1 MKRKYFAFKIGIIFT
16 VVSLLLSLTYVV
28 PIFSVLPA
36 TPVEI
41 LASGL
46 VDKNPYSNVGKLT
59 IHLLLTVLLLFIFIV
74 FKIIKS
80 KAKINSDKSGFEI
93 LFIMSIFY
101 FIVHPLGFYF
111 YWGVFLNFESD
122 GQLIFS
128 AVDSFPYSS
137 LSFMILGLFIDKIWE
152 RNLIQ

>member
-16 VVSLLLSLTYVV
+16 IVSLLLSLTFVV

-36 TPVEI
+36 TAVEI

-46 VDKNPYSNVGKLT
+46 VDKNPYSNVGKLAIFILVT
-59 IHLLLTVLLLFIFIV
+59 ILLLFFFVIFKV
-74 FKIIKS
+74 IKNE
-80 KAKINSDKSGFEI
+80 AKRHSDKSGFEI

-101 FIVHPLGFYF
+101 FIIHPLGFYF

-137 LSFMILGLFIDKIWE
+137 LSFMVLGLFIDKIWE